1 MPDTSLNISQK
12 QLDSMSCHTCGSKGV
27 RIEKTK
33 DYKEAD
39 IDEFNWDDDEW
50 DIIVCNKCGS
60 QDVEE

>member
-1 MPDTSLNISQK
+1 
-12 QLDSMSCHTCGSKGV
+12 MSCHTCGSKGV